1 MKKKSLLLFC
11 IFLWLVSSLVS
22 CSNSE
27 SPENQDSVIDETSE
41 VLTDSIPETNDSLQ
55 GKDSTTD
62 TVPEVRD
69 IEGMILLSG
78 GTVTLGSN
86 DANFKANE
94 KPAMKVSLN
103 YSFYMG
109 IHEVTCG
116 EYAAVAKKA
125 KLKTFG
131 KCQNDSLP
139 ITDITYYDAVLYA
152 NAKSKLDK
160 RDTAYTYKNA
170 TYNNEKHCTFL
181 EGLAVHMDVDAFR
194 LPTEA
199 EWVYAATRAW
209 DTKKSWNSDNSG
221 YKLHNVCSIGADT
234 AGFCDMAGNA
244 MEWVND
250 WMGAF
255 RDTTVTNYAG
265 APNGGEQG
273 ERVVK
278 GGSYSFSEKQ
288 LNPYSRG
295 DVYTVT
301 SSTRAEYV
309 GFRLAFGSIPDALWM
324 GSDGKSQAS
333 VITALAS
340 NETIKA
346 ITGSYNVKLAFR
358 NDVSGNISYIDYQ
371 NIPISIQEITDGID
385 AYHPEISPNG
395 SWVAFCTGMEGIS
408 GKSTIY
414 VQSLDEDST
423 IQVKLNSNSAAIP
436 RWRVLDNGD
445 TVIVYVSDAGN
456 NKDDATFKSTSTWQV
471 KFANG
476 KFGKPKKLFDGAYH
490 GGISEDEELAVTG
503 ARLLRARVS
512 GKDKTW
518 YNKEQACNASLAQ
531 DGTKRTAFL
540 DFGGK
545 TGREFV
551 GSNYATHQRILIADS
566 NGKLIQTIEAPDGY
580 TFDHTEWATSG
591 TKSVI
596 VATLTN
602 VNGAHEK
609 IALVDPDDNS
619 VTELAE
625 GEELW
630 HPNLWAKKRKTAPPP
645 TPIQEPVDNDTS
657 KTGHNNPTL
666 SSSSSTSSSFDAETT
681 SSSSNE
687 PKEAPYFELDF
698 DSAGVYYTSGG
709 SEKASIMRFKME
721 LLWTYYDSVNTII
734 LGSSR
739 PKNGIA
745 PTMFS
750 DSIKAINMAVS
761 YFSINE
767 SYFIYKSYLIPH
779 VKKLKYLI
787 VSLDIDMWWKKY
799 KSTKNF
805 FYKEYKN
812 FPGYIYDS
820 NHKFWIDSIPFGLQE
835 ATYDGPGESSKKFNR
850 QTLGFSPFSTG
861 EWEDDPPIY
870 HDSAWHQEDPSLFE
884 ASLSYLE
891 SIIRDA
897 HEKSIYVIGVIFPQ
911 SPAYKNTGSYG
922 AYGLK
927 RSEAPVLIERINH
940 ISDTLPNFF
949 MIDENKMGNH
959 DYSEE
964 MARDRD
970 HLATPGAEQLTR
982 RLDSLIRTLNVD
994 FENNNQSSG
1003 F

>member
-1 MKKKSLLLFC
+1 MKKILFFIVC
-11 IFLWLVSSLVS
+11 MLPWFVC

-27 SPENQDSVIDETSE
+27 APEISNSE
-41 VLTDSIPETNDSLQ
+41 LVNTPKINDSIPEVE
-55 GKDSTTD
+55 D
-62 TVPEVRD
+62 TIPEMT
-69 IEGMILLSG
+69 IEGMLRLASG
-78 GTVTLGSN
+78 KVTLGSN
-86 DANFKANE
+86 DKDFKANE
-94 KPAMKVSLN
+94 KPAMKVNLD

-116 EYAAVAKKA
+116 EHAVVAKKA

-131 KCQNDSLP
+131 KCQNDSIPL
-139 ITDITYYDAVLYA
+139 TDITYYDAILYA

-170 TYNNEKHCTFL
+170 TYNSEKHCTFL
-181 EGLAVHMDVDAFR
+181 EGLAIHMDVDAFR

-333 VITALAS
+333 IITALAS

-423 IQVKLNSNSAAIP
+423 IQVKLNSNSAVIP

-512 GKDKTW
+512 GKDKVW

-566 NGKLIQTIEAPDGY
+566 NGKLIQTIEAPAGY

-609 IALVDPDDNS
+609 IVLVDPDDNS

-625 GEELW
+625 SEELW
-630 HPNLWAKKRKTAPPP
+630 HPNLWIKKKRT
-645 TPIQEPVDNDTS
+645 IQPSVTS
-657 KTGHNNPTL
+657 SSMI
-666 SSSSSTSSSFDAETT
+666 SSSSSTEFSSQE
-681 SSSSNE
+681 SSESE
-687 PKEAPYFELDF
+687 PEPPFVLDP
-698 DSAGVYYTSGG
+698 DSAGMYYNTSGAHDRA
-709 SEKASIMRFKME
+709 EQWRYKME
-721 LLWTYYDSVNTII
+721 FLWQYKDTANVAI
-734 LGSSR
+734 LGSSHTYHGVD
-739 PKNGIA
+739 PLA
-745 PTMFS
+745 FS
-750 DSIKAINMAVS
+750 SPIFALNLAVS
-761 YFSINE
+761 GNFLGGTYFFFENYVYPHMKNLKVIVLSIDIDIWYTTSLAIFE
-767 SYFIYKSYLIPH
+767 SAYKSYIGYVYDANH
-779 VKKLKYLI
+779 NF
-787 VSLDIDMWWKKY
+787 WKD
-799 KSTKNF
+799 
-805 FYKEYKN
+805 
-812 FPGYIYDS
+812 GYPEGLAELTYDS
-820 NHKFWIDSIPFGLQE
+820 
-835 ATYDGPGESSKKFNR
+835 PGGSYGKKFR
-850 QTLGFSPFSTG
+850 SSLG
-861 EWEDDPPIY
+861 Y
-870 HDSAWHQEDPSLFE
+870 SA
-884 ASLSYLE
+884 LE
-891 SIIRDA
+891 SISWGSPKVKQDSNWMAKKSKQYYQNFEMVKDIA
-897 HEKSIYVIGVIFPQ
+897 KKCHERGIVLIGVIAPQ
-911 SPAYKNTGSYG
+911 NPRYKETGAFG
-922 AYGLK
+922 FYGLL
-927 RSEAPVLIERINH
+927 RSEAPALIQEIAD
-940 ISDTLPNFF
+940 ISQTYPNFIL
-949 MIDENKMGNH
+949 MDENKMGDH
-959 DYSEE
+959 DYTDE
-964 MARDRD
+964 MAHDTD
-970 HLATPGAEQLTR
+970 HLSYLGAEKLTF
-982 RLDSLIRTLNVD
+982 RLDSLIKTLNID
-994 FENNNQSSG
+994 FGNSSQSPK